1 MEKRIERAFNLIY
14 DLRRVK
20 IIFVKLIVNEIHSN
34 KLQMNNPREF
44 RENSERIPREL
55 RRFKKTPAGK

>member
-20 IIFVKLIVNEIHSN
+20 IIFVKLIVNE
-34 KLQMNNPREF
+34 K
-44 RENSERIPREL
+44 SERIPREL